1 MADNYDDD
9 DDDVVADSL
18 SVRQDEPRRGKRTL
32 HELGAG
38 QQPHTH
44 TQAHIQDVRAVLMM
58 MEEKKRKTTTT
69 TKVISNHR
77 AAAFS

>member
-1 MADNYDDD
+1 MADNCDD

-44 TQAHIQDVRAVLMM
+44 THTGAHPGCAGSADDDGR
-58 MEEKKRKTTTT
+58 KKK
-69 TKVISNHR
+69 KNNNNN
-77 AAAFS
+77 